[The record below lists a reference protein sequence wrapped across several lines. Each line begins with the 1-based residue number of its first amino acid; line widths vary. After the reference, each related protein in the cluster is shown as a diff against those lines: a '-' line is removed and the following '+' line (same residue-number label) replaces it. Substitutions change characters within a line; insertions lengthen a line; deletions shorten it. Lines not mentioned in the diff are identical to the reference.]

1 MATQA
6 RDRPE
11 DSHVQ
16 ASSFSGPLG
25 GCGAAAVALRFRRIK
40 EENGSLTFSNTQT
53 VDVLSFQTR
62 SAKVGVRGLKKAK
75 ITGVN
80 LTLHRLSHELPGPVS
95 FLLVAADG
103 SNPNGEWTLHV
114 YNANA
119 SDPG

>member
-1 MATQA
+1 MY
-6 RDRPE
+6 RRRRFLLL
-11 DSHVQ
+11 
-16 ASSFSGPLG
+16 SS
-25 GCGAAAVALRFRRIK
+25 AAAPLLLPHVCGETK
-40 EENGSLTFSNTQT
+40 KKTVPLTFSDTQT

-62 SAKVGVRGLKKAK
+62 HAKVGVRGLKKAK